1 MHAGGG
7 EAGISRGM
15 RETDP
20 RHPRRRSAAELFDVT
35 MGPVLL
41 VVGLAGFI
49 ASAAFDT
56 GDPDGSDLI
65 IFEVNGWHNL
75 VHIASGLL
83 LLAGVRSYAAART
96 VTLLFGAT
104 YGLVTI
110 IGWIDGNDVL
120 GLFPVDTAD
129 NLLHTFLTIAALAFG
144 LMPAPDGEL
153 SHKLMR
159 GEGEGREGVRT
170 AASRTSPTSPATLAR
185 EDRFRREGA
194 GAEDPAGSSAPSE
207 GSR

>member
-1 MHAGGG
+1 
-7 EAGISRGM
+7 M
-15 RETDP
+15 RDH
-20 RHPRRRSAAELFDVT
+20 RRQHPAQLFDAL

-41 VVGLAGFI
+41 LVGIGGFI
-49 ASAAFDT
+49 ASSAFDT
-56 GDPDGSDLI
+56 GHPDGSDLI

-96 VTLLFGAT
+96 VTLTFAGT
-104 YGLVTI
+104 YGLVTL
-110 IGWIDGNDVL
+110 IGWIDGHDVL
-120 GLFPVDTAD
+120 GLFPVDLAD
-129 NLLHTFLTIAALAFG
+129 NLLHTFLTLAALAFG
-144 LMPAPDGEL
+144 LISAPDGDL

-170 AASRTSPTSPATLAR
+170 AASRVSPTSPATLAQ
-185 EDRFRREGA
+185 EDRFRRERGESAEGA
-194 GAEDPAGSSAPSE
+194 APTE

>member
-1 MHAGGG
+1 
-7 EAGISRGM
+7 M
-15 RETDP
+15 RDHRR
-20 RHPRRRSAAELFDVT
+20 RHPAQLFCAL

-41 VVGLAGFI
+41 VVGIGGFI

-56 GDPDGSDLI
+56 GHPDGSDLL

-96 VTLLFGAT
+96 VTLTFAMA

-110 IGWIDGNDVL
+110 IGWIDGHDVL

-129 NLLHTFLTIAALAFG
+129 NLLHTFLTLAALAFG
-144 LMPAPDGEL
+144 LMSAPDGEL
-153 SHKLMR
+153 RHKLLR
-159 GEGEGREGVRT
+159 GQREGREGVRT
-170 AASRTSPTSPATLAR
+170 EASRVSPTSPSALAR
-185 EDRFRREGA
+185 EDRFRREGSR
-194 GAEDPAGSSAPSE
+194 DPSRSSAPTE